1 MLLYL
6 LIIIVICFLTIYL
19 YNYQQRVQDH
29 IQKTDKM
36 HMMIE
41 EMYKKV

>member
-29 IQKTDKM
+29 IQKTENNK
-36 HMMIE
+36 
-41 EMYKKV
+41 YNLGNLF